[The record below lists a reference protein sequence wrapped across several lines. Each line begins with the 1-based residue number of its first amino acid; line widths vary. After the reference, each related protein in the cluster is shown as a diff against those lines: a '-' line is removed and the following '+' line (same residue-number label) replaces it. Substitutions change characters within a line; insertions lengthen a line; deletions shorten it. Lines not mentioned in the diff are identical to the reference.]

1 MVLAECYTD
10 EMGSHIEVVPG
21 MDDRFVYAT
30 DGVGWRTRG
39 QLNNSDVLLL
49 FGLLGRIDLDGE
61 RISWSNG
68 ATWTR
73 TNAEA
78 GACLRLCSDPQVTSP
93 LPSSE
98 LSDSLGLALTSKVIR
113 RDGDP
118 TPWVEAL
125 AAYLLEPLLQF
136 NYSVAL
142 YGAPGRV
149 PLQSLKLVWAALL
162 PPLQAERLATAV
174 GLCFLSAAPPWRPL
188 YVPQS
193 ALANPL
199 NSVWVTRAAWSAVP
213 NFSWTEVTHCPRGNG
228 RPTSSG
234 PPWFYVAPGS
244 GVSINVGVTFVVRAP
259 IKNWTLSR
267 DALRM
272 GIGRGAGGAP
282 LVDVDLRHFDSVQI
296 VGKHEDWSLEE
307 RHELVMLKLP
317 INEADALA
325 PLTRRAAASPPP
337 AATTTG
343 DAVQGLPSPIV
354 RCGRHPHLHDC
365 RDDAPQLAMLASCPR
380 LPYPQL
386 FVGEQAPLSKY
397 VRRCDY
403 REPPPVR
410 GWLCDAQS
418 KTLGRRI

>member
-1 MVLAECYTD
+1 MTVLTSCYTD
-10 EMGSHIEVVPG
+10 EMGSHIDVSPG
-21 MDDRFVYAT
+21 MDDRWLYAT

-39 QLNNSDVLLL
+39 QLNTSSDVLLL
-49 FGLLGRIDLDGE
+49 FGLLGRIEGG

-68 ATWTR
+68 AIWTR
-73 TNAEA
+73 VDAEA
-78 GACLRLCSDPQVTSP
+78 GACLRPCGDVQVTSP
-93 LPSSE
+93 QPSSE
-98 LSDSLGLALTSKVIR
+98 LSVLSDGLGLPLTSRVIR
-113 RDGDP
+113 RDGDR

-125 AAYLLEPLLQF
+125 AAWLLGPLLQG

-142 YGAPGRV
+142 YGAPNRV
-149 PLQSLKLVWAALL
+149 PLESLKLVWTALL
-162 PPLQAERLATAV
+162 PPLQAERLAAAV
-174 GLCFLSAAPPWRPL
+174 GLCFHSAAPPWRPL

-199 NSVWVTRAAWSAVP
+199 NSVWVTRASYTAVP
-213 NFSWTEVTHCPRGNG
+213 NGSWAEVTHCSRGAG

-244 GVSINVGVTFVVRAP
+244 GVSINVGATFVIRAP

-272 GIGRGAGGAP
+272 GIGRGAGGAA
-282 LVDVDLRHFDSVQI
+282 LVDVDLRRYDSVQI
-296 VGKHEDWSLEE
+296 VGKHEEYSLEE

-317 INEADALA
+317 IDEADALA
-325 PLTRRAAASPPP
+325 PALTRRAAPRGRAV
-337 AATTTG
+337 TVG
-343 DAVQGLPSPIV
+343 DAAVSQGPTV
-354 RCGRHPHLHDC
+354 RCGRHPHLYDC
-365 RDDAPQLAMLASCPR
+365 DDAPQLAMLASCPR

-386 FVGEQAPLSKY
+386 FIGEQAPLSKY

-410 GWLCDAQS
+410 GWLCDDQRSTA
-418 KTLGRRI
+418 RRV